1 MNEKLMQDLLKSFP
15 CELIEEGLKYVDREI
30 GTGNRRLDLAFMDKR
45 NRLLLIEVQKD
56 SLDTKH
62 IDRHIDFVEGF
73 LEKNPD
79 VDLRLMFIANRIDP
93 LRKSFLERRGY
104 EYLEIHASKFME
116 LAKKH
121 NMIDED
127 DSIEHITNTLTSRTP
142 IVMNTD
148 KDEIGKREKF
158 ISYKGTKNEKEFWK
172 MFFEEIDKRSF
183 VKSTFQ
189 ASEFGV
195 HVHSKKHF
203 NSSGGKYSLMFTRND
218 SFKMNDLS
226 FQGNSWN
233 GLNRMKNWCI
243 TLNLPEK
250 FYSELQ
256 NRKLLNGDLINVS
269 SLLKTLTPLQL
280 NEELFKCID
289 LFR

>member
-30 GTGNRRLDLAFMDKR
+30 GTGNRRLDLAFLDKR
-45 NRLLLIEVQKD
+45 NRLLLVEVQKD

-73 LEKNPD
+73 LEKNSD

-121 NMIDED
+121 KMIEEEE
-127 DSIEHITNTLTSRTP
+127 SFENITNILTSKTTLN
-142 IVMNTD
+142 MNID
-148 KDEIGKREKF
+148 KNEIGNREKF
-158 ISYKGTKNEKEFWK
+158 ISYKGTKNEKEFW
-172 MFFEEIDKRSF
+172 MIFFIEMDKRKY
-183 VKSTFQ
+183 VK
-189 ASEFGV
+189 AKFGV
-195 HVHSKKHF
+195 SDFGVRITKHLREGT
-203 NSSGGKYSLMFTRND
+203 NTYSLMTAKNDTFTMNSTSYQGQYWND
-218 SFKMNDLS
+218 
-226 FQGNSWN
+226 
-233 GLNRMKNWCI
+233 GLDRLKYFCV
-243 TLNLPEK
+243 TRNLPEN
-250 FYSELQ
+250 FYSELRSK
-256 NRKLLNGDLINVS
+256 NLLNGEQINIP
-269 SLLKTLTPLQL
+269 SLLKMFTPTQL

>member
-1 MNEKLMQDLLKSFP
+1 MNEKLMKDLLKSFP

-30 GTGNRRLDLAFMDKR
+30 GTGNRRLDLAFLDKR
-45 NRLLLIEVQKD
+45 NRLLLVEVQKD

-79 VDLRLMFIANRIDP
+79 VDLRLMYIANRIDP

-121 NMIDED
+121 NMMDKD
-127 DSIEHITNTLTSRTP
+127 DYIIEHNSNTLTSRTP
-142 IVMNTD
+142 INMNID
-148 KDEIGKREKF
+148 KDEIGKRAKF
-158 ISYKGTKNEKEFWK
+158 ISYKGTKNEMEFWK
-172 MFFEEIDKRSF
+172 IFFEEIDKRSF
-183 VKSTFQ
+183 VKLTFQ
-189 ASEFGV
+189 VSEFGV
-195 HVHSKKHF
+195 HVTNKKHF
-203 NSSGGKYSLMFTRND
+203 NSSGGKYSLMFTRNN

-226 FQGNSWN
+226 FQGQSWN

-243 TLNLPEK
+243 TLNLQRN
-250 FYSELQ
+250 FIRNY
-256 NRKLLNGDLINVS
+256 
-269 SLLKTLTPLQL
+269 KTE
-280 NEELFKCID
+280 NF
-289 LFR
+289 

>member
-30 GTGNRRLDLAFMDKR
+30 GTGNRRLDLAFLDKR
-45 NRLLLIEVQKD
+45 NRLLLVEVQKD

-73 LEKNPD
+73 LEKNLD

-104 EYLEIHASKFME
+104 EYLEIHASKFIE

-121 NMIDED
+121 NMIEED
-127 DSIEHITNTLTSRTP
+127 DSLENITNTLTSRTP
-142 IVMNTD
+142 INMYID

-172 MFFEEIDKRSF
+172 MFFEEVDKRNY
-183 VKSTFQ
+183 VK
-189 ASEFGV
+189 AKFGV
-195 HVHSKKHF
+195 SDFGLRITKHLKRGT
-203 NSSGGKYSLMFTRND
+203 NDYSLMTAQSD
-218 SFKMNDLS
+218 SFIMNSKPLNG
-226 FQGNSWN
+226 QYWN
-233 GLNRMKNWCI
+233 DGLDRLKNWCI
-243 TLNLPEK
+243 TGNLPEK

-256 NRKLLNGDLINVS
+256 TKKLLNGEQINIPA
-269 SLLKTLTPLQL
+269 LLKTYSPTQL